1 MTSTLLF
8 AFQSVRRSS
17 SVFST
22 TQKRRLSLSCIRLLP
37 EVEQALS
44 SGKPVVALESTIVA
58 HGMPY
63 PQNLELAKDVSR
75 ILRDKGVIPATMAVK
90 NGVFRAG
97 LHPDEL
103 ENLSLAGEENRAVK
117 CSSRDLPLIAS
128 KYDHLREK
136 ISQEENVHWGA
147 TTVAATMRLAHAAGI
162 STFVTGGTGGVHRG
176 GELSLDIST
185 DLIELSR
192 TPVVVVSAG
201 VKSILDIKKTLE
213 VLETFGVPTGV
224 WQSTEFPAFFS
235 PVSGAIAP
243 ATFDNAM
250 DVARAYLAGQELGM
264 ENGMLVAVPN
274 HDPAGASVEI
284 AIQQALEEAAAS
296 GIEGRNVTP
305 FILKTVAMKTEGD
318 SLRSNMSLV
327 KQNAKVGAEI
337 ASAIAEL
344 KRSGGSKPT
353 IHQSQSR
360 IAKRTPPFKP
370 RVVCVGGAV
379 VDVVAKSS
387 SETPMI
393 IGTSNPGV
401 VHRSDGG
408 VGRNVAEVLGRLGK
422 QPLFFTAIGGND
434 DEGFGVIKRLVTE
447 CGVMTTTNS
456 VHAAQEM
463 NTAQYFALLDH
474 KSDLVGGIA
483 DMNVL
488 SEIPVPSPED
498 LTGVDFLVLDA
509 NVPLN
514 RIIDTVRNARSVGVK
529 EIFFEPTSVPKARA
543 ICQNEEF
550 LRCLSVAFPND
561 DELIAMANA
570 SCNGVDGITE
580 GLDVDLN
587 EDFRSV
593 KIPAISL
600 LLKMREKSAHLVITM
615 GSRGVLLAT
624 KSGSGIRFKHFAA
637 THISVVNSCNGAG
650 DTLAGAFISSL
661 LDGCD
666 VETAVRFGMDAAILS
681 LKCAERAIS
690 PDVSS
695 LILKN

>member
-1 MTSTLLF
+1 M
-8 AFQSVRRSS
+8 
-17 SVFST
+17 
-22 TQKRRLSLSCIRLLP
+22 
-37 EVEQALS
+37 
-44 SGKPVVALESTIVA
+44 SG
-58 HGMPY
+58 
-63 PQNLELAKDVSR
+63 
-75 ILRDKGVIPATMAVK
+75 
-90 NGVFRAG
+90 F
-97 LHPDEL
+97 
-103 ENLSLAGEENRAVK
+103 
-117 CSSRDLPLIAS
+117 C
-128 KYDHLREK
+128 
-136 ISQEENVHWGA
+136 
-147 TTVAATMRLAHAAGI
+147 
-162 STFVTGGTGGVHRG
+162 
-176 GELSLDIST
+176 
-185 DLIELSR
+185 
-192 TPVVVVSAG
+192 
-201 VKSILDIKKTLE
+201 
-213 VLETFGVPTGV
+213 
-224 WQSTEFPAFFS
+224 
-235 PVSGAIAP
+235 
-243 ATFDNAM
+243 
-250 DVARAYLAGQELGM
+250 
-264 ENGMLVAVPN
+264 
-274 HDPAGASVEI
+274 
-284 AIQQALEEAAAS
+284 
-296 GIEGRNVTP
+296 
-305 FILKTVAMKTEGD
+305 
-318 SLRSNMSLV
+318 SNMSLV

-353 IHQSQSR
+353 IHQSQSQ
-360 IAKRTPPFKP
+360 IDKKSGPLKP

-379 VDVVAKSS
+379 VDIVAKSS
-387 SETPMI
+387 SVTPMI

-456 VHAAQEM
+456 VHAVQEM

-474 KSDLVGGIA
+474 KGDLVGGIA

-488 SEIPVPSPED
+488 SKIPVPSPED
-498 LTGVDFLVLDA
+498 LTGVDFLLLDA

-529 EIFFEPTSVPKARA
+529 EIFLEPTSVPKARA

-561 DELIAMANA
+561 DELIAMASA
-570 SCNGVDGITE
+570 SCNGVDCVTE
-580 GLDVDLN
+580 GLDVDLS

-624 KSGSGIRFKHFAA
+624 KSGSEISFKHFAS
-637 THISVVNSCNGAG
+637 THISVVGSCNGAG
-650 DTLAGAFISSL
+650 DTLAGAFISAL

-666 VETAVRFGMDAAILS
+666 VETAVQFGMDAAILS

-695 LILKN
+695 LILKK